1 MGKRQPPQVFTG
13 SMIFKYWQ
21 YITKIEYGMNLK
33 DRYAINHFK

>member
-13 SMIFKYWQ
+13 SLIFNYWQ